1 MQAFGS
7 SPTVMFLSPG
17 RGAQASTPPVQDSFR
32 EVFQGR
38 LVARLSS
45 QAKASGGTQRRSS
58 LLKTTRKGN
67 TQLGLGKGRATGRSQ
82 QGTKKSA
89 PGAVSD
95 SGESGRVSSTR
106 GRKLWDEAR
115 QTHKKSKSQTAALSL
130 GADQTHASSQP
141 VPNPNGSAS
150 ASPPQALQD
159 LIAFVQSQPDG
170 ILKIPMGQAPA
181 VAAVLLNAG
190 LPQEEVDRL
199 LFAPGAQEKGLSAVD
214 LEAAWQRVQGL
225 TAAREPSEGPG
236 GQPIDGSNL
245 PQEAQEI
252 RQNPDYRALWERLSL
267 PQSMLP
273 TLRLALARL
282 GGAPEDLAQ
291 LEEETQGNGIPLAR
305 VWQLLQ
311 NVLGRQT
318 LDQTSAQSQPSPGEN
333 FSQAAILGER
343 PVTGEEMAEW
353 RQVLIKAGLQP
364 ELVEKL
370 LGQESPA
377 NQEELKATLLALAPQ
392 EELPPEQSVPKP
404 LYLPNFLR
412 LRPVSL
418 QDQARGEQPHLEGNG
433 TGEQQQG
440 MAAELAASFPGATTG
455 EGAGLPAFS
464 AELQIFTQGP
474 TAAAGPLSSTG
485 PAWGLLSPEVRESL
499 WAQLQSGIVSNLN
512 PGESQVSIS
521 LNPPELGQIQLT
533 LRLSGQE
540 LAVTAVATRPEVAEL
555 ATQGVQQLLQGLA
568 QQGFVLTQFQVRLQE
583 QPTSQAAPVFAGTRE
598 KGSESG
604 GKFHAPS
611 RRRSGEVDRFV

>member
-17 RGAQASTPPVQDSFR
+17 RGAQASTPPVQDAFR

-38 LVARLSS
+38 LLARLASRDN
-45 QAKASGGTQRRSS
+45 ASGGTQRRSA
-58 LLKTTRKGN
+58 LVGTTRKGN
-67 TQLGLGKGRATGRSQ
+67 TQLGLGKGRATVRSQ
-82 QGTKKSA
+82 PGQKEGA
-89 PGAVSD
+89 PAAASG
-95 SGESGRVSSTR
+95 SGESRQISSTR

-115 QTHKKSKSQTAALSL
+115 QTPKKSKSQTAALSP
-130 GADQTHASSQP
+130 GADQSHASSQP
-141 VPNPNGSAS
+141 VPNVNGSAS

-170 ILKIPMGQAPA
+170 ILRIPPGQAPA

-199 LFAPGAQEKGLSAVD
+199 LFTPGAQEKGLSAAD

-225 TAAREPSEGPG
+225 TTAQETAQRP
-236 GQPIDGSNL
+236 GQPVEGSIL
-245 PQEAQEI
+245 PQAAQEI
-252 RQNPDYRALWERLSL
+252 RQNPEYQTLWERLSL

-282 GGAPEDLAQ
+282 GGTPEDLAQ

-305 VWQLLQ
+305 VWQVLQ
-311 NVLGRQT
+311 NVLGRPT
-318 LDQTSAQSQPSPGEN
+318 LDQTSAQSQPSPGQN
-333 FSQAAILGER
+333 FSQEAILGER

-353 RQVLIKAGLQP
+353 RQLLIKAGLQP
-364 ELVEKL
+364 ELLQKL

-377 NQEELKATLLALAPQ
+377 TQEELKTTLLALAPQ
-392 EELPPEQSVPKP
+392 EELSPEQSVPKP
-404 LYLPNFLR
+404 LYLPNFLKMK
-412 LRPVSL
+412 PFSW
-418 QDQARGEQPHLEGNG
+418 QDQTQGDQPHLDGNG
-433 TGEQQQG
+433 SGEQQQG
-440 MAAELAASFPGATTG
+440 MAAELAAYLPTATAG
-455 EGAGLPAFS
+455 EGVGLPAFS
-464 AELQIFTQGP
+464 AELQMLTQGP
-474 TAAAGPLSSTG
+474 AVAGGPLSSTL
-485 PAWGLLSPEVRESL
+485 PAWQLLSPEVRESL
-499 WAQLQSGIVSNLN
+499 WTQLQSGIISNLN

-568 QQGFVLTQFQVRLQE
+568 QQGLVLTQFQVRLQE
-583 QPTSQAAPVFAGTRE
+583 QPTSQAAPVLAGARE

-604 GKFHAPS
+604 GKFPSPS
-611 RRRSGEVDRFV
+611 RRRNGEVDRFV